1 MKQYVKRYPDELKI
15 RIVKEYLTTDVSRKE
30 LTDKYGF
37 GAGST
42 LNRWIRIFG
51 GGISEKIEPQ
61 LLRAMSEERKH
72 SKKTDDQE
80 ARIKQLEQALAHEQ
94 LKTEALNTMI
104 DIAEEQFNIPIR
116 KKAGSKR

>member
-1 MKQYVKRYPDELKI
+1 MNHYVKRYPDELKI
-15 RIVKEYLTTDVSRKE
+15 RVVKEYLTTDVSRKE
-30 LTDKYGF
+30 LANKYGF
-37 GAGST
+37 GDGGT
-42 LNRWIRIFG
+42 LNKWIRIFG
-51 GGISEKIEPQ
+51 GGISKKIEPQ
-61 LLRAMSEERKH
+61 VLRAMSKERKH